1 MSIEDKIAPGARGV
15 YTEDS
20 VNWSGEIELLED
32 LSDNEWIKYRIRFDS
47 FPLEA
52 IEEQVVSK
60 KRGYEAF
67 VDWRIQWQ

>member
-1 MSIEDKIAPGARGV
+1 MSTEDEIAPGSRGI

-20 VNWSGEIELLED
+20 VNWAGEIELLED
-32 LSDNEWIKYRIRFDS
+32 LSDHEWVKYRIRFDS

-52 IEEQVVSK
+52 PEEQVVSK
-60 KRGYEAF
+60 KRGCEAF